1 MKILSQSLL
10 MLAIA
15 ASPLAAVQAFESL
28 DDSEMSAATGQA
40 NTTSRPVYVDRIVE
54 EGINIQKITYTD
66 IDGLGESNDPEKIK
80 GGSLVID
87 AGSQDYAITVTGKEW
102 EWDDDTKTTGKWVP
116 GKTITTQKIWL
127 DENGNMRTY
136 TVANDKAH
144 NGMVGPIR
152 QRKYNGTTQNVS
164 AMEITIGRVLLKSQA
179 QKEGKSKGGANLV
192 SNLSLVQESGDSNAH
207 IVNLARIKETN
218 GFYHYQYDANLDD
231 AKIPQASRGGIAI
244 VSDSYSRI
252 EKLEVDALDGAVQI
266 LGLKHGGGENGDELN
281 RSTMLI
287 YVSEKVKDDRKINV
301 VHIESID
308 NGGLTTTSVDELRIG
323 GASLGKVVLGNV
335 NQSGTTMRIYSH

>member
-1 MKILSQSLL
+1 MKTLSQSLL

-40 NTTSRPVYVDRIVE
+40 NTTTRPVYVDRIVE

-66 IDGLGESNDPEKIK
+66 IDGLQESNSSQKIK
-80 GGSLVID
+80 GGSIVID

-102 EWDDDTKTTGKWVP
+102 DDANKRWIP

-136 TVANDKAH
+136 TRANGEAH
-144 NGMVGPIR
+144 NGMVGPIT
-152 QRKYNGTTQNVS
+152 QREYHGAMQDVS

-179 QKEGKSKGGANLV
+179 QKEGTSKGGANLV
-192 SNLSLVQESGDSNAH
+192 SNLSLVQETGDSNAH
-207 IVNLARIKETN
+207 IVNLARIEQTN
-218 GFYHYQYDANLDD
+218 GSYIYQYDANDQTRTINLDN
-231 AKIPQASRGGIAI
+231 AKNSQASSGGIAI
-244 VSDSYSRI
+244 VSDGYSRI
-252 EKLEVDALDGAVQI
+252 ENLDVDALDGAVQI
-266 LGLKHGGGENGDELN
+266 RGLKQGGGENGDELN

-287 YVSEKVKDDRKINV
+287 YVKDGV
-301 VHIESID
+301 FQIESID
-308 NGGLTTTSVDELRIG
+308 NGGATTTSIDELRIG
-323 GASLGKVVLGNV
+323 GSSLGSVVLGKV